1 MKGAFPHSVLLAVAV
16 SGGVIAWA
24 QKEAA
29 WPGQQGRAAPPTTVG
44 LQRQMA
50 RLIVVH
56 EMTKLHQRGLETD
69 EQFRGVLDQLWGELA
84 AEGKPGVSWRA
95 KLIRDSEKRPSDLT
109 AFERQAL
116 NEIEKGAPEVFQV
129 SDTQSVQYARPIHA
143 RKSCVVI
150 CHGPSAP
157 LGAVSELAR
166 TLTKS
171 GTFKEGDTM
180 ATISLVIEP
189 KGQ

>member
-1 MKGAFPHSVLLAVAV
+1 VKRAFPLSVLLAVAV

-24 QKEAA
+24 QRQAA
-29 WPGQQGRAAPPTTVG
+29 APREQGRAASPTAGG

-56 EMTKLHQRGLETD
+56 EMTKLHQRELETD
-69 EQFRGVLDQLWGELA
+69 EQFRGVMDQLWGELL

-95 KLIRDSEKRPSDLT
+95 KLIRASEKRPSDLT
-109 AFERQAL
+109 AFEKQAL

-129 SDTQSVQYARPIHA
+129 SKTQTVQYARPIHA

-150 CHGPSAP
+150 CHAPSAP
-157 LGAVSELAR
+157 LGGVPEFAL